1 MIVAYLGLVG
11 MLLFYA
17 ILFIVVLSI
26 IRKKLGVKPAIIFL
40 VLMLFAAFV
49 YSIWN
54 HNWLLAA
61 STVILSISIK
71 KGLYSKLM

>member
-11 MLLFYA
+11 ILLFYA

-26 IRKKLGVKPAIIFL
+26 IRKKFGAKQAIIFL
-40 VLMLFAAFV
+40 GLMFIAISV
-49 YSIWN
+49 YSIWS

-61 STVILSISIK
+61 SSLVLSININ
-71 KGLYSKLM
+71 KGLRRKWV